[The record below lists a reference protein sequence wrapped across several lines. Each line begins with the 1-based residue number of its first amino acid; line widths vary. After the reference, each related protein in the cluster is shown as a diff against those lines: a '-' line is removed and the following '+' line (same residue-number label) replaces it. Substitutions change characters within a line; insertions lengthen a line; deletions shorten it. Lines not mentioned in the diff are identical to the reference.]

1 MKVITIILLVI
12 LALFIVFQ
20 VYTTVSTDRTEQQAY
35 SVVAQLGELEIRHYP
50 TSILATVDMSD
61 TTYEGGSSNGFRRL
75 AGYIFGGNAQEEKI
89 AMTAP
94 VRMEKGTAGM
104 RMSFVMP
111 SDRDTSSLPAPRDA
125 GVRIARSAEEYAAVL
140 RFGGFLSDAMMA
152 EKKRE
157 LLAAIQQQGL
167 TATGEVNYLG
177 YNPPWQLVD
186 RRNEVLIPVRWPK

>member
-1 MKVITIILLVI
+1 MKVFTIILLVI
-12 LALFIVFQ
+12 LALFIAFQ
-20 VYTTVSTDRTEQQAY
+20 VYTAVTTTRTEQQAY
-35 SVVAQLGELEIRHYP
+35 TVVTQLGELEIRHYP
-50 TSILATVDMSD
+50 TSVQATVDMND
-61 TTYEGGSSNGFRRL
+61 TTYQSGSSNGFRRL
-75 AGYIFGGNAQEEKI
+75 AGYIFGGNERDEKI

-94 VRMEKGTAGM
+94 VRIEKGSAGM

-111 SDRDTSSLPAPRDA
+111 GDRDTSSLPAPRDA

-140 RFGGFLSDAMMA
+140 RFGGFLNDAVMA

-157 LLAAIQQQGL
+157 LLAAMQQQGL

-186 RRNEVLIPVRWPK
+186 RRNEVLVAVRWPK